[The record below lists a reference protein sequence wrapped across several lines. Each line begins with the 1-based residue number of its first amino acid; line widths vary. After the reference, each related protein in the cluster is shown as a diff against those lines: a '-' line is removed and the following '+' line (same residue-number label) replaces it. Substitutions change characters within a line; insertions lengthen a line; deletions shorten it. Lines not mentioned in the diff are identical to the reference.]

1 MPYTPGSLTQDQVIS
16 TAKCGEIIHTHG
28 KKFRM
33 GKVNAGQSNSQIRK
47 ALAHAIPIG
56 EYPELYQEIIPLV
69 LDVNRSLWGYK
80 LDSHDSLQLLK
91 YTPGCHY
98 DWHMDLGSGGHE
110 TRKLSFIIGLSPTES
125 YEGGEVIFKV
135 GPVEKGIKIEQGKM
149 MTFPSFILHKSS
161 PRYKG
166 RTLCS
171 RRLAAKREKSHLS
184 SDAVICI
191 GYLGWLR
198 STDLTSKK
206 SEKHGKRKPRKQ
218 KR

>member
-80 LDSHDSLQLLK
+80 LDSHDSIQLLK

-149 MTFPSFILHKSS
+149 MTFPSFILHKVA
-161 PRYKG
+161 PVTKGERYV
-166 RTLCS
+166 L
-171 RRLAAKREKSHLS
+171 
-184 SDAVICI
+184 V
-191 GYLGWLR
+191 GWLR
-198 STDLTSKK
+198 GED
-206 SEKHGKRKPRKQ
+206 PFV
-218 KR
+218 